1 MMIRM
6 LTIAV
11 CSIASASAA
20 AASLRAT
27 GNEPSWRL
35 DIDAHEMRLLTNFGQ
50 TTLVAATPA
59 AQVADGATRY
69 VARTA
74 EGDLV
79 VTVVDRLCVDSMSG
93 MPHPKSVTVVT
104 GGQTLN
110 GCGGDPAS
118 LLQGPAWNVVTV
130 GGTPVV
136 ASSRATLAF
145 GTDGRISGN
154 ASCNRFTGAY
164 TLTGEGLSV
173 SDLAGSRMM
182 CDAPL
187 MEQERR
193 FLDAL
198 AGVRGFSIAADGTLL
213 LQAGDGRDVEARRP

>member
-1 MMIRM
+1 M
-6 LTIAV
+6 
-11 CSIASASAA
+11 
-20 AASLRAT
+20 
-27 GNEPSWRL
+27 
-35 DIDAHEMRLLTNFGQ
+35 
-50 TTLVAATPA
+50 
-59 AQVADGATRY
+59 
-69 VARTA
+69 
-74 EGDLV
+74 